1 MGFEVRGKLK
11 GLERK
16 SSDFDERERK
26 GFERTRRGVVL
37 VLLLLV
43 VEEVE
48 EKWVARFRSIF

>member
-26 GFERTRRGVVL
+26 GFERRRRGVV
-37 VLLLLV
+37 VLLLV
-43 VEEVE
+43 VEGVE
-48 EKWVARFRSIF
+48 EKRVARFRSIF

>member
-37 VLLLLV
+37 LLLLL

>member
-37 VLLLLV
+37 LLVV

>member
-37 VLLLLV
+37 LLVVV

>member
-37 VLLLLV
+37 VV
-43 VEEVE
+43 VVVEEEVE